1 MPSLQTEL
9 QSKSTGTNVFKA
21 LAYTIIPNY
30 NTQMIKKTTKP
41 TKLQAYKKLLLY
53 HSTVGVTSH

>member
-30 NTQMIKKTTKP
+30 NTQMIKKKQLSLQNFKLTKNSCYIIV
-41 TKLQAYKKLLLY
+41 QW
-53 HSTVGVTSH
+53 V